1 MADFTFGNEGNA
13 TDSNGDGSEPIGAGF
28 LTDASGSNGNANGD
42 DNGDGFDPRIHISR
56 DKRNADGSFT
66 RKRGRKAGS
75 GTGGSPRSEGS
86 RKANHTASVESLTRV
101 LAVLHLGIAAATK
114 APEMALEDQEA
125 EALATATSNVLKE
138 FDIQPNPKVEAL
150 VALAMTA
157 GSIYGPRVY
166 LIAERRKKEKA
177 NGTARP

>member
-1 MADFTFGNEGNA
+1 MADFSFGNENGISGNENA
-13 TDSNGDGSEPIGAGF
+13 SDGPITASF
-28 LTDASGSNGNANGD
+28 LIDDSGSNGTAT
-42 DNGDGFDPRIHISR
+42 GDGFDPAIHVSR
-56 DKRNADGSFT
+56 DKRNADGSYT
-66 RKRGRKAGS
+66 RKRGRRAGS
-75 GTGGSPRSEGS
+75 TASGNHRGESS

-157 GSIYGPRVY
+157 GSIYGPRIY
-166 LIAERRKKEKA
+166 LIGERRKREKA
-177 NGTARP
+177 NGTKRAD